1 MEHLAAEVGKEATI
15 LLEQAVTSVEQGE
28 GQGEVFVMT
37 LGGRIIKYDN
47 SQVAKS
53 VKIVEKLG

>member
-1 MEHLAAEVGKEATI
+1 MTGAIVEHLAAEVGKEATI

-47 SQVAKS
+47 
-53 VKIVEKLG
+53 

>member
-28 GQGEVFVMT
+28 GQGEVFIMT

-47 SQVAKS
+47 S
-53 VKIVEKLG
+53 